1 MSMNCIFKKETNR
14 QYQLVRVLFQLGIYL
29 EFSKIP
35 TVPKKTAMSSG
46 EKKIWST
53 SSFFMTV
60 LNALPGNCLSK

>member
-1 MSMNCIFKKETNR
+1 MLMNCIFKKETNR

-46 EKKIWST
+46 EKKI
-53 SSFFMTV
+53 
-60 LNALPGNCLSK
+60 